1 MWRLA
6 SGPQANWDLTW
17 SAVMLAVAASK
28 LTGLGS
34 SAITFQPVSA
44 NRLFS
49 RTAWAALSS
58 SAAQARGI
66 SA

>member
-1 MWRLA
+1 LA
-6 SGPQANWDLTW
+6 CSV
-17 SAVMLAVAASK
+17 VMFAVAASK

-49 RTAWAALSS
+49 TTASTAVSS
-58 SAAQARGI
+58 SGA
-66 SA
+66 